1 MVTGGAR
8 RIGRGIALALA
19 RSGAD
24 VAVTWRNSPAEAGAT
39 TRDIES
45 LGRRAMAL
53 ECDVRSEASV
63 RSAVAAA
70 VDRFGRLDLVVNNA
84 AVFESVALD
93 RLSLDQWDAVF
104 ETNARGPFLV
114 AREALVHL
122 RAAEGRIINIGS
134 LGGIHA
140 WAGHAHY
147 CASKAALHML
157 TLAMA
162 KAFAPQVSVNCVAP
176 GWIDVD
182 EPTGGTVGTP
192 CRQDAHAAKRQ
203 RGRRGPGGSLLC
215 HWAAL
220 CYRPGSGRGWRAG
233 AIEDRVGANLY
244 FSVEWMEDFRLLIT
258 ALSREQPL
266 PKADGSGIGSL
277 AALARGSLF
286 LFR

>member
-1 MVTGGAR
+1 MPTEPLLGKSALVTGGAR

-24 VAVTWRNSPAEAGAT
+24 VAVTWRNSPAEAGVT

-63 RSAVAAA
+63 RTAVAAA
-70 VDRFGRLDLVVNNA
+70 VDRLGQLDLVVNNA

-122 RAAEGRIINIGS
+122 REVEGRIVNIGS

-157 TLAMA
+157 TQAMA

-176 GWIDVD
+176 GWIEMDGISAAQA
-182 EPTGGTVGTP
+182 E
-192 CRQDAHAAKRQ
+192 HFAAKTPM
-203 RGRRGPGGSLLC
+203 RRNG
-215 HWAAL
+215 
-220 CYRPGSGRGWRAG
+220 
-233 AIEDRVGANLY
+233 
-244 FSVEWMEDFRLLIT
+244 SVEDVAQAVLFFAAGPHFVTGQVL
-258 ALSREQPL
+258 AV
-266 PKADGSGIGSL
+266 DGGLGL
-277 AALARGSLF
+277 
-286 LFR
+286 